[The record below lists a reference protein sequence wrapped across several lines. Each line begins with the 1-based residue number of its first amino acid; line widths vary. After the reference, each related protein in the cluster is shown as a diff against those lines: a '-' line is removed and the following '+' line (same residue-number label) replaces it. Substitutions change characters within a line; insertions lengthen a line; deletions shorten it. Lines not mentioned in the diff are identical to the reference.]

1 MHMIYLSILHGKI
14 NTTKVQ
20 TLMLTL
26 SYHILYQLDYK
37 HTHAVKS
44 IDTDQKR
51 YAFIRKVTAVRR
63 IKATSKNK

>member
-1 MHMIYLSILHGKI
+1 MLMIYLSILHGKI

-37 HTHAVKS
+37 HTHAKKS
-44 IDTDQKR
+44 IDTDLHKQT
-51 YAFIRKVTAVRR
+51 I
-63 IKATSKNK
+63 S